1 MGEGADEAEAVRED
15 VRVEEGR
22 RAVGEVTQKVAG
34 EATQR
39 VPRAL
44 GEAGKVVDE
53 ADVKGASEQAVE
65 EWGAARNP
73 KSGQNQLLAV
83 FHGSMQN
90 VDRSYRKCSQ
100 KLNGCAPKETLRAL
114 PQTFIVQGNE

>member
-44 GEAGKVVDE
+44 GGEAGNAVDE
-53 ADVKGASEQAVE
+53 AKAREAGERRVE
-65 EWGAARNP
+65 EGGAARNP
-73 KSGQNQLLAV
+73 KQNQLLAV

-90 VDRSYRKCSQ
+90 ATRSTTS
-100 KLNGCAPKETLRAL
+100 
-114 PQTFIVQGNE
+114 

>member
-53 ADVKGASEQAVE
+53 ADVKGASEQA
-65 EWGAARNP
+65 ARNP
-73 KSGQNQLLAV
+73 KSGQNQLLGV
-83 FHGSMQN
+83 FHGNMQN
-90 VDRSYRKCSQ
+90 VDRSTTHSRIVNS
-100 KLNGCAPKETLRAL
+100 KLAWAAQSNQGLLTGNVLR
-114 PQTFIVQGNE
+114 N

>member
-90 VDRSYRKCSQ
+90 VDRSTTHSRIVNS
-100 KLNGCAPKETLRAL
+100 KLAWAAQSNQGLLTGNVLR
-114 PQTFIVQGNE
+114 N